1 VTDAPGARTPEPD
14 GPAPLRTEP
23 RPLVVHWLVDSAVL
37 FLATIIVAL
46 FVGVSWWA
54 VLVFSLVVGG
64 AGSAGEAVEPPG
76 VACSDGLLGLGI
88 HPGDVA

>member
-46 FVGVSWWA
+46 FVGVSWWV
-54 VLVFSLVVGG
+54 VLVFSLVLGGG
-64 AGSAGEAVEPPG
+64 AARLTYQADVRATAERRAG
-76 VACSDGLLGLGI
+76 
-88 HPGDVA
+88 